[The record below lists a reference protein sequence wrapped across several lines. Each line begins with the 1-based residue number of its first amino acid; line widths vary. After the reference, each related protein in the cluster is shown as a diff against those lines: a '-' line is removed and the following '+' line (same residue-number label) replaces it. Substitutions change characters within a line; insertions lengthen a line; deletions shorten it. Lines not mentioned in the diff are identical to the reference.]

1 MWNCNKWTSIMFIYS
16 LSKLVSDNDL
26 SLVIVLV
33 AVRLANPICTQESIH
48 YYYFIPCA
56 LMVYLLTSSALD

>member
-48 YYYFIPCA
+48 
-56 LMVYLLTSSALD
+56 